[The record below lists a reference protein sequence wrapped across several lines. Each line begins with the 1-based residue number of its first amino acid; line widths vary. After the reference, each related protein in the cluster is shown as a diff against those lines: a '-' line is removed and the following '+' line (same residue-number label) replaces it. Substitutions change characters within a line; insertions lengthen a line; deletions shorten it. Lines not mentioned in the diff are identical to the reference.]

1 MAKSGKK
8 ALSNDDKTVLAQ
20 VHHILKWKGLTA
32 SADSLAKEA
41 KLQTQSLASNSPSV
55 ASDIFKRLLEL
66 AESSSESESSSSE
79 DEEGPLV
86 KKTANQRKM
95 EEVQISPFLG

>member
-32 SADSLAKEA
+32 SADCLAKEA
-41 KLQTQSLASNSPSV
+41 KLQTQSLASYSPSV
-55 ASDIFKRLLEL
+55 ASDIFKRLLEP

-79 DEEGPLV
+79 EEKRALT
-86 KKTANQRKM
+86 KKTTNQRKQ
-95 EEVQISPFLG
+95 EAVQISPFLG